1 MALRLAV
8 LLSGNGSTLQNIID
22 KIASG
27 IIDAEVVCV
36 IASRP
41 DAFGLE
47 RAKTHNIPAFA
58 PSVSARENLEQFNE
72 EIWAKVR
79 EHNAELVVLGGFMCL
94 LEVPEDYVNRIINV
108 HPALLPAFGGKGMYG
123 DHVHKAVLEYGAKV
137 SGCTVHFVDAEY
149 DHGPIIMQEAV
160 PVFDTDTHETL
171 AARVQAREREL
182 YTRVLQLFAK
192 GRIKVEG
199 RKVKIVQ

>member
-171 AARVQAREREL
+171 AARVQTREREL